1 MNKDIIAVLGA
12 RGLVGELI
20 VKNLLERG
28 VDKKN
33 IVALTTKDV
42 AEYDFVEVGEDS
54 LWLKNIKDFDWN
66 TCAWLFV
73 AVDAE
78 AARKVIPEAVA
89 AGVNVIDNSSA
100 LRMDPEVPLIIP
112 EVNAEA
118 LRDWKAPGVVSNP
131 NCTTIQMLIALEPI
145 RELYGLKRIDA
156 VSFQSVSGQGQA
168 AINELAQQTQAL
180 LNGQNVKKEVFPEQI
195 AFNILPAIGD
205 LTSDG
210 YALEEGKM
218 RFETQKILGQDDLVI
233 AATTVRVPIFY
244 GHGIALHIETEMDL
258 DLEVIKQQFK
268 DSPRIEFHADEAM
281 VTPLTHAVDS
291 PMVHV
296 ARVRDGG
303 SPRHVCLWVVADN
316 TLRGGALNALDIYK
330 LLELKAKVDQTKAQ
344 KN

>member
-1 MNKDIIAVLGA
+1 M
-12 RGLVGELI
+12 
-20 VKNLLERG
+20 
-28 VDKKN
+28 
-33 IVALTTKDV
+33 
-42 AEYDFVEVGEDS
+42 
-54 LWLKNIKDFDWN
+54 
-66 TCAWLFV
+66 
-73 AVDAE
+73 
-78 AARKVIPEAVA
+78 
-89 AGVNVIDNSSA
+89 
-100 LRMDPEVPLIIP
+100 
-112 EVNAEA
+112 
-118 LRDWKAPGVVSNP
+118 
-131 NCTTIQMLIALEPI
+131 
-145 RELYGLKRIDA
+145 
-156 VSFQSVSGQGQA
+156 GQA

-233 AATTVRVPIFY
+233 AATTVVPIFY

-268 DSPRIEFHADEAM
+268 DSLRIEFHADEAM

-303 SPRHVCLWVVADN
+303 STSCVFMGCCRQHPK
-316 TLRGGALNALDIYK
+316 GGALNALDIYK